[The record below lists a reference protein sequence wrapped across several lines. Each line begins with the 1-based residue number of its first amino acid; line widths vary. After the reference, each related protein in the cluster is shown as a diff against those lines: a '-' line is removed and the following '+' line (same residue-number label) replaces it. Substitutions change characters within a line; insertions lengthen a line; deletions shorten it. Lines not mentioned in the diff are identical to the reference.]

1 MASEI
6 PFEGTMKA
14 FRALR
19 RTEKDVKSLDT
30 RVTKIEK
37 EGGGGGTVDSK
48 ARKALEDVATLIA
61 TTEGSGTGGK
71 WTLADCSAVV
81 KAIAEKITGALA
93 CVALCLCLAGCFSQ
107 TPPLKA
113 VGPHG
118 YTHFEDMDPEAEV
131 LTYAE
136 TLALIKEQVAQELL
150 NLQNNP
156 AYVTNA
162 NTKAFIGSGY
172 YIRWDDENKQMDIYK
187 ADLGD

>member
-6 PFEGTMKA
+6 PYEGVMKA

-19 RTEKDVKSLDT
+19 RTEANVKSLDG
-30 RVTKIEK
+30 RVTRIEK
-37 EGGGGGTVDSK
+37 EGGGGGTEDSK
-48 ARKALEDVATLIA
+48 AREALEDIAELIS

-81 KAIAEKITGALA
+81 KAIADKITEALA

-118 YTHFEDMDPEAEV
+118 YTHFEDVDPEAEFLGYDEIV
-131 LTYAE
+131 
-136 TLALIKEQVAQELL
+136 ALVRAQVAQELL
-150 NLQNNP
+150 DLQNNP
-156 AYVTNA
+156 AYVTNV

>member
-6 PFEGTMKA
+6 PYEGVMKA

-19 RTEKDVKSLDT
+19 RTEASVKSLDG

-37 EGGGGGTVDSK
+37 GGGGGGTEDSK
-48 ARKALEDVATLIA
+48 AREALVEIATLIS

-81 KAIAEKITGALA
+81 KAIADKITEALA
-93 CVALCLCLAGCFSQ
+93 CVALCLCLAGCLSQ
-107 TPPLKA
+107 TPPLRA

-118 YTHFEDMDPEAEV
+118 YTHFEDVDPEAEFLGYDEIV
-131 LTYAE
+131 
-136 TLALIKEQVAQELL
+136 ALVRAQVAQELL
-150 NLQNNP
+150 DLQNNP
-156 AYVTNA
+156 AYVTNV